1 MEQAAATV
9 NELFVAHAD
18 NLNRYMYKLTRN
30 REEAADL
37 VQEAFLR
44 LIIQGGEMPGYPKT
58 WLSQTGYR
66 LFIDQWRRKKRITW
80 QPLCESM
87 LCHATPEQDVL
98 DGDFERF
105 VRSLLFRLKS
115 LTRAALYLRLFKQ
128 SSYSEIAGKLGCN
141 ENTVKT
147 HIRRGR
153 AQLAEWLELEL
164 TLGLA

>member
-1 MEQAAATV
+1 MEQAAEIV
-9 NELFVAHAD
+9 NELYAAHAD

-44 LIIQGGEMPGYPKT
+44 LIMQGDDLPSYPKT

-66 LFIDQWRRKKRITW
+66 LFIDQWRRRKRIQW
-80 QPLCESM
+80 QPLCDRMPCQAM
-87 LCHATPEQDVL
+87 LEQEVV

-105 VRSLLFRLKS
+105 VWSLLSRLKP
-115 LTRAALYLRLFKQ
+115 LTRAALYLRIFKQ
-128 SSYSEIAGKLGCN
+128 LSYSEIAVQLGCN

-153 AQLAEWLELEL
+153 AQLAEWL
-164 TLGLA
+164 TLALA